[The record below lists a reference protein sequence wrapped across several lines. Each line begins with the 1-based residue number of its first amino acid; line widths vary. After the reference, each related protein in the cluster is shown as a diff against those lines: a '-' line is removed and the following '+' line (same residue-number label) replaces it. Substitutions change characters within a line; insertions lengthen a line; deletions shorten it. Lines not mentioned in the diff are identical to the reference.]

1 MGVYK
6 DYIAFDVLWS
16 NINRFIYIHYRQVLY
31 YITGIVLV
39 MAVAAQQTRVA
50 VGEDHAVRVD
60 RKIVIDP
67 RTGRAAEVE
76 NVTVAVD
83 MGDGNIA
90 VAQQQRITG
99 YQTEGAR
106 YGAVS
111 E

>member
-1 MGVYK
+1 
-6 DYIAFDVLWS
+6 
-16 NINRFIYIHYRQVLY
+16 
-31 YITGIVLV
+31 
-39 MAVAAQQTRVA
+39 MAVAARQTRVA

-60 RKIVIDP
+60 RQVIIDP

-90 VAQQQRITG
+90 VARQQKITG
-99 YQTEGAR
+99 YQGEG

-111 E
+111 ACPADSTAAKSLSI

>member
-1 MGVYK
+1 MA
-6 DYIAFDVLWS
+6 IAA
-16 NINRFIYIHYRQVLY
+16 R
-31 YITGIVLV
+31 
-39 MAVAAQQTRVA
+39 QTRVA

-60 RKIVIDP
+60 RQVVIDP

-90 VAQQQRITG
+90 VARQQKITG
-99 YQTEGAR
+99 YQGEG

-111 E
+111 EPASCSQLTVN

>member
-1 MGVYK
+1 
-6 DYIAFDVLWS
+6 
-16 NINRFIYIHYRQVLY
+16 
-31 YITGIVLV
+31 
-39 MAVAAQQTRVA
+39 MAVAARQTRVA

-60 RKIVIDP
+60 RQVVIDP

-83 MGDGNIA
+83 LGDGNIA

-99 YQTEGAR
+99 YQTGKPG

-111 E
+111 FPVTECMTSLCKLLAM